1 MLQQIPKTMHAVL
14 LTGHGG
20 IDKLVYKTDVEV
32 PFPKPDEVLIS
43 VKGAGINNTDI
54 NTRIGWYSKSV
65 TSDTSQRGATGL
77 EDAKSEDSSWSGKPL
92 SFPLIQGAD
101 VYGEIAKVGSNVN
114 PTRVGESVLVRTMQE
129 NPDTSENSCW
139 TLGSECNGG
148 FAQYTAVRSSEAFVI
163 NSDWSATELASIPC
177 AYSTAEG
184 LLHRSHVEKETVL
197 ITGASGGV
205 GSAAIQL
212 AKLRDAT
219 VIAQCAREKSEEVL
233 QIGADKIVFRDS
245 DLLAEMGSDAV
256 DVVIDLVGGSRWTQL
271 LDIIKPGGRYATSG
285 AISGPIVELDL
296 RTLYLKDL
304 TLYGCTFQPKEVFRN
319 LIKYIEDNKIKPL
332 LAKSYPLKEIKQAQ
346 LDFLSKKFTGKLV
359 LVPPDENV

>member
-1 MLQQIPKTMHAVL
+1 MQQIPKTMYAVL

-20 IDKLVYKTDVEV
+20 IDKLVYKTDIEV
-32 PFPKPDEVLIS
+32 PVPKPDEILIS
-43 VKGAGINNTDI
+43 VKGAGVNNTDI

-65 TSDTSQRGATGL
+65 TSDTNQGGIDGL
-77 EDAKSEDSSWSGKPL
+77 EDAKKDDSSWSGNPL
-92 SFPLIQGAD
+92 NFPLIQGAD
-101 VYGEIAKVGSNVN
+101 VYGKIATVGSDVS
-114 PTRVGESVLVRTMQE
+114 PSRIGESVLVRTMQE
-129 NPDTSENSCW
+129 NPDTSGNSCW

-184 LLHRSHVEKETVL
+184 LLHRSQVEKETVL

-219 VIAQCAREKSEEVL
+219 VLAQCAREKSEEVL
-233 QIGADKIVFRDS
+233 QIGADEIVFRDS
-245 DLLAEMGSDAV
+245 DLVTEIGSDAV

-271 LDIIKPGGRYATSG
+271 LDIIKPRGRYATSG
-285 AISGPIVELDL
+285 AIAGPIVELDL

-304 TLYGCTFQPKEVFRN
+304 TLFGCTFQPKEVFRN
-319 LIKYIEDNKIKPL
+319 LIKYIEYNKIKPL
-332 LAKSYPLKEIKQAQ
+332 LAKSYPLNEIKQSQ
-346 LDFLSKKFTGKLV
+346 LDFLSKKYTGKLV
-359 LVPPDENV
+359 LVPPDDKV

>member
-1 MLQQIPKTMHAVL
+1 MQQIPKSMHAVL

-32 PFPKPDEVLIS
+32 PIPKPDEVLIS
-43 VKGAGINNTDI
+43 VKGAGVNNTDI

-65 TSDTSQRGATGL
+65 TSDTNQGGADGL
-77 EDAKSEDSSWSGKPL
+77 EDAKTDDSSWSGKPL
-92 SFPLIQGAD
+92 NFPLIQGAD
-101 VYGEIAKVGSNVN
+101 VYGEIATVGSDVSSS
-114 PTRVGESVLVRTMQE
+114 RIGERVLVRPMQE
-129 NPDTSENSCW
+129 NPDTFKKNSCW

-148 FAQYTAVRSSEAFVI
+148 FAQYTAVRSSEAFEI
-163 NSDWSATELASIPC
+163 SSDWSDTELASIPC

-184 LLHRSHVEKETVL
+184 LLHRSQLEKEKIL

-245 DLLAEMGSDAV
+245 DLAAELGIEAV
-256 DVVIDLVGGSRWTQL
+256 DVVIDLVGGSNWTQL

-285 AISGPIVELDL
+285 AIAGPIVELDL

-304 TLYGCTFQPKEVFRN
+304 TLYGCTFQPREVFRN
-319 LIKYIEDNKIKPL
+319 LIGYIEENKIKPL
-332 LAKSYPLKEIKQAQ
+332 VAKSYPLKEIKQAQ
-346 LDFLSKKFTGKLV
+346 LDFLSKKYTGKLV
-359 LVPPDENV
+359 LVPPDDKV

>member
-1 MLQQIPKTMHAVL
+1 MHAVL

-32 PFPKPDEVLIS
+32 PVPKPDEVLIS
-43 VKGAGINNTDI
+43 IKGAGINNTDI

-65 TSDTSQRGATGL
+65 TSDTNKGGADEL
-77 EDAKSEDSSWSGKPL
+77 KCAKKDDSSWSGNPL
-92 SFPLIQGAD
+92 NFPLIQGAD
-101 VYGEIAKVGSNVN
+101 VYGEIASVGSNVS
-114 PTRVGESVLVRTMQE
+114 PSRVGESVLVRTMQE
-129 NPDTSENSCW
+129 NPDTSKYSCW

-184 LLHRSHVEKETVL
+184 LLHRSQVEKETVL

-233 QIGADKIVFRDS
+233 QLGADKIVFRDS
-245 DLLAEMGSDAV
+245 DLVTEIGSDAV

-285 AISGPIVELDL
+285 AIAGPIVELDL

-332 LAKSYPLKEIKQAQ
+332 VAKSYPLKEIKQAQ

>member
-1 MLQQIPKTMHAVL
+1 MHAVL

-32 PFPKPDEVLIS
+32 PLPKPDEVLIS

-65 TSDTSQRGATGL
+65 ISDTNQGGVSGL

-101 VYGEIAKVGSNVN
+101 VYGKITMVGSDVS

-129 NPDTSENSCW
+129 NPYTSENSCW

-148 FAQYTAVRSSEAFVI
+148 FAQYTAVRSSEAFFI

-184 LLHRSHVEKETVL
+184 LLHRSKVEKETVM

-205 GSAAIQL
+205 GSAVIQL

-219 VIAQCAREKSEEVL
+219 VIAQCAREKSKEVL

-245 DLLAEMGSDAV
+245 DLIAEIGSDAV
-256 DVVIDLVGGSRWTQL
+256 DVVIDLVGGSSWTQL

-285 AISGPIVELDL
+285 AIAGPIVELDL
-296 RTLYLKDL
+296 RKLYLKDL
-304 TLYGCTFQPKEVFRN
+304 TLFGCTFQTKDVFRN
-319 LIKYIEDNKIKPL
+319 LIKYIEDNKIRPL
-332 LAKSYPLKEIKQAQ
+332 VAKSYPLKEITQAQ

-359 LVPPDENV
+359 LVPPDDNV

>member
-1 MLQQIPKTMHAVL
+1 MHAVL

-32 PFPKPDEVLIS
+32 PLPKPDEVLIS

-65 TSDTSQRGATGL
+65 TSDTNQGGVSGL

-101 VYGEIAKVGSNVN
+101 VYGKIAMVGSDVS

-129 NPDTSENSCW
+129 NPYTSENSCW

-148 FAQYTAVRSSEAFVI
+148 FAQYTAVRSSEAFFI

-184 LLHRSHVEKETVL
+184 LLHRSKVEKETVM

-205 GSAAIQL
+205 GSAVIQL

-219 VIAQCAREKSEEVL
+219 VIAQCAREKSKEVL

-245 DLLAEMGSDAV
+245 DLVAEIGSDAV

-285 AISGPIVELDL
+285 AIAGPIVELDL
-296 RTLYLKDL
+296 RKLYLKDL
-304 TLYGCTFQPKEVFRN
+304 TLFGCTFQTKDVFRN

-332 LAKSYPLKEIKQAQ
+332 VAKSYPLKEITQAQ

-359 LVPPDENV
+359 LVPPDDNV

>member
-1 MLQQIPKTMHAVL
+1 MQQIPKTMHAVL

-65 TSDTSQRGATGL
+65 TSDTSQGGATGL

-163 NSDWSATELASIPC
+163 NSDWSATELASTPC

-184 LLHRSHVEKETVL
+184 LLQRSKVEKETVL

-205 GSAAIQL
+205 GAAAIQL

-219 VIAQCAREKSEEVL
+219 VIAQCASEKSKEVL
-233 QIGADKIVFRDS
+233 QIGADRIVFRDS
-245 DLLAEMGSDAV
+245 DLVAEMGRDSV

-271 LDIIKPGGRYATSG
+271 LEIIKTGGRYATSG

-304 TLYGCTFQPKEVFRN
+304 TLFGCTFQPKEVFRN

>member
-1 MLQQIPKTMHAVL
+1 MQQIPKTMHAVL

-65 TSDTSQRGATGL
+65 TSDTSQGGATGL

-101 VYGEIAKVGSNVN
+101 VFGKIAMVGSDVS

-129 NPDTSENSCW
+129 NPYTSENSCW

-163 NSDWSATELASIPC
+163 NSNWSATELASIPC

-184 LLHRSHVEKETVL
+184 LLHRAKVEKETVL

-219 VIAQCAREKSEEVL
+219 VIAQCAREKSKEVL

-245 DLLAEMGSDAV
+245 DLVTEMGMDSV

-304 TLYGCTFQPKEVFRN
+304 TLFGCTFQPKEVFRN

-332 LAKSYPLKEIKQAQ
+332 VAKSYPLKEIKQAQ

-359 LVPPDENV
+359 LVPPDDNV

>member
-1 MLQQIPKTMHAVL
+1 MQHIPKTMHAVM

-20 IDKLVYKTDVEV
+20 LEKLVYKTDVDV
-32 PFPKPDEVLIS
+32 QSPKPEEVLIR
-43 VKGAGINNTDI
+43 VKSAGVNNTDI

-65 TSDTSQRGATGL
+65 TSDTNVGGYIGL
-77 EDAKSEDSSWSGKPL
+77 EDAKTEDSSWSGKPL
-92 SFPLIQGAD
+92 NFPLIQGAD
-101 VYGEIAKVGSNVN
+101 VFGEIAAVGSNIS
-114 PTRVGESVLVRTMQE
+114 PTRLGESVLVRTMQV
-129 NPDTSENSCW
+129 NPNTSEKNCW

-163 NSDWSATELASIPC
+163 NSDWSATELASTPC

-184 LLHRSHVEKETVL
+184 LLHRSKVEKETVL

-219 VIAQCAREKSEEVL
+219 VIAQCATEKSKEVL
-233 QIGADKIVFRDS
+233 QIGADRIVFRDS
-245 DLLAEMGSDAV
+245 DLVAEMGRDSV

-304 TLYGCTFQPKEVFRN
+304 TLFGCTFQPKEVFRN

-359 LVPPDENV
+359 LVPPDDNV

>member
-1 MLQQIPKTMHAVL
+1 MHAVM

-20 IDKLVYKTDVEV
+20 IDMLVYKTDVEV
-32 PFPKPDEVLIS
+32 PLPKSDEVLIR
-43 VKGAGINNTDI
+43 VKASGVNNTDI

-65 TSDTSQRGATGL
+65 TSDTNKGGASGL
-77 EDAKSEDSSWSGKPL
+77 EDAKKNDSSWSGKPL
-92 SFPLIQGAD
+92 KFPLIQGAD
-101 VYGEIAKVGSNVN
+101 VYGEIVKVGSDIS
-114 PTRVGESVLVRTMQE
+114 PKRIGESVLVRTMQE
-129 NPDTSENSCW
+129 NPHTSENNCW

-148 FAQYTAVRSSEAFVI
+148 FAQYTAVRSSEVFVI
-163 NSDWSATELASIPC
+163 NSDWSDTDLGSIPC

-184 LLHRSHVEKETVL
+184 LLHRAKLEKETIL

-219 VIAQCAREKSEEVL
+219 VIAQCAVEKKEEVI
-233 QIGADKIVFRDS
+233 QIGADKIVFRNS
-245 DLLAEMGSDAV
+245 DLLKEIGRDAV
-256 DVVIDLVGGSRWTQL
+256 DIVIDLVGGPKWTQL
-271 LDIIKPGGRYATSG
+271 LDILKPGGRYATSG
-285 AISGPIVELDL
+285 AIAGPIVKLDL

-319 LIKYIEDNKIKPL
+319 IIKYIEENKIKPL
-332 LAKSYPLKEIKQAQ
+332 VAKSYPLKEIKKAQ

-359 LVPPDENV
+359 LVPPDDNV

>member
-1 MLQQIPKTMHAVL
+1 MHAVL

-43 VKGAGINNTDI
+43 VKAAGINNTDI
-54 NTRIGWYSKSV
+54 NTRIGWYSKSI
-65 TSDTSQRGATGL
+65 TSDTSQGGATGL

-184 LLHRSHVEKETVL
+184 LLQRSKVEKETVL

-219 VIAQCAREKSEEVL
+219 VIAQCASEKSKEVL
-233 QIGADKIVFRDS
+233 QIGADRIVFRDS
-245 DLLAEMGSDAV
+245 DLVAEMGRDSV

-271 LDIIKPGGRYATSG
+271 LDIIKTGGRYATSG

-304 TLYGCTFQPKEVFRN
+304 TLFGCTFQPKEVFRN

>member
-1 MLQQIPKTMHAVL
+1 MQQIPKTMHAVL

-65 TSDTSQRGATGL
+65 TSDTNQGGVSGL

-148 FAQYTAVRSSEAFVI
+148 FAQYTAVRSSEASFI
-163 NSDWSATELASIPC
+163 NSDWSATELASTPC
-177 AYSTAEG
+177 AFSTAEG
-184 LLHRSHVEKETVL
+184 LLHRSKVEKETVR
-197 ITGASGGV
+197 
-205 GSAAIQL
+205 SAAIQL

-219 VIAQCAREKSEEVL
+219 VIAQCAREKSKEVL

-245 DLLAEMGSDAV
+245 DLVAEMGRDSV

-285 AISGPIVELDL
+285 AIAGPIVELDL

-304 TLYGCTFQPKEVFRN
+304 TLFGCTFQPKEVFRN

-359 LVPPDENV
+359 LVPPDDNV

>member
-1 MLQQIPKTMHAVL
+1 MQEIPKTMHAVM

-20 IDKLVYKTDVEV
+20 IDMLVYKTDVEV
-32 PFPKPDEVLIS
+32 PLPKPDEVLIR
-43 VKGAGINNTDI
+43 VKASGVNNTDI

-65 TSDTSQRGATGL
+65 TSDTNKGGVSGL
-77 EDAKSEDSSWSGKPL
+77 VDTKTDDTSWSGKPL
-92 SFPLIQGAD
+92 KFPLIQGAD
-101 VYGEIAKVGSNVN
+101 VYGEIVKVGSDIS
-114 PTRVGESVLVRTMQE
+114 PKRIGESVLVRTMQE
-129 NPDTSENSCW
+129 NPHTSEKNCW

-148 FAQYTAVRSSEAFVI
+148 FAQYTAVRSSEVFVI
-163 NSDWSATELASIPC
+163 NSDWSDTDLGSIPC

-184 LLHRSHVEKETVL
+184 LLHRAKLEKETIL

-219 VIAQCAREKSEEVL
+219 VIAQCAVEKKEEVI
-233 QIGADKIVFRDS
+233 QIGADKIVFRNS
-245 DLLAEMGSDAV
+245 DLLKEIGRDAV
-256 DVVIDLVGGSRWTQL
+256 DIVIDLVGGPKWTQL
-271 LDIIKPGGRYATSG
+271 LDILKPGGRYATSG
-285 AISGPIVELDL
+285 AIAGPIVKLDL

-319 LIKYIEDNKIKPL
+319 IIKYIEENKIKPL
-332 LAKSYPLKEIKQAQ
+332 VAKSYPLKEIKKAQ

-359 LVPPDENV
+359 LVPPDDNV

>member
-1 MLQQIPKTMHAVL
+1 MQLIPKTMHAVL

-32 PFPKPDEVLIS
+32 PLPKPDEVLIS
-43 VKGAGINNTDI
+43 VKAAGINNTDI

-65 TSDTSQRGATGL
+65 NSDTGQGGATGL

-163 NSDWSATELASIPC
+163 NSNWSATELASTPC

-184 LLHRSHVEKETVL
+184 LLHRSKVEKETVL

-219 VIAQCAREKSEEVL
+219 VIAQCASEKSEEVL
-233 QIGADKIVFRDS
+233 QIGADRIVFRDS
-245 DLLAEMGSDAV
+245 DLVAEMGRDSV

-304 TLYGCTFQPKEVFRN
+304 TLLGCTFQPKEVFRN
-319 LIKYIEDNKIKPL
+319 LINYIEDNKITPL
-332 LAKSYPLKEIKQAQ
+332 VAKSYPLKEIKQAQ

-359 LVPPDENV
+359 LVPPDDNV

>member
-1 MLQQIPKTMHAVL
+1 MQQIPKTMHAVL

-20 IDKLVYKTDVEV
+20 VDKLVYKTDVEV
-32 PFPKPDEVLIS
+32 PLPKSDEVLIR
-43 VKGAGINNTDI
+43 VKASGVNNTDI

-65 TSDTSQRGATGL
+65 TSDTNKGGASGL
-77 EDAKSEDSSWSGKPL
+77 EDAKKNDSSWSGKPL
-92 SFPLIQGAD
+92 KFPLIQGAD
-101 VYGEIAKVGSNVN
+101 VYGEIVKVGSDIS
-114 PTRVGESVLVRTMQE
+114 PKRIGESVLVRTMQE
-129 NPDTSENSCW
+129 HPLASENNCW

-148 FAQYTAVRSSEAFVI
+148 FAQYTAVRSSEVFVI
-163 NSDWSATELASIPC
+163 NSDWSDTDLGSIPC

-184 LLHRSHVEKETVL
+184 LLHRAKLEKETIL

-219 VIAQCAREKSEEVL
+219 VIAQCDVEKKEEVI
-233 QIGADKIVFRDS
+233 QIGADKIVFRNS
-245 DLLAEMGSDAV
+245 DLLKEIGRDAV
-256 DVVIDLVGGSRWTQL
+256 DIVIDLVGGPKWTQL
-271 LDIIKPGGRYATSG
+271 LDILKPGGRYATSG
-285 AISGPIVELDL
+285 AIAGPIVKLDL

-319 LIKYIEDNKIKPL
+319 IIKYIEENKIKPL
-332 LAKSYPLKEIKQAQ
+332 VAKSYPLKEIKNAQ

-359 LVPPDENV
+359 LVPPDDNV

>member
-1 MLQQIPKTMHAVL
+1 MQELPNTMHAVM

-20 IDKLVYKTDVEV
+20 IDMLVYKTDVEV
-32 PFPKPDEVLIS
+32 PLPKSDEVLIR
-43 VKGAGINNTDI
+43 VKASGVNNTDI

-65 TSDTSQRGATGL
+65 TSDTNKGGASGL
-77 EDAKSEDSSWSGKPL
+77 EDAKKNDSSWSGKPL
-92 SFPLIQGAD
+92 KFPLIQGAD
-101 VYGEIAKVGSNVN
+101 VYGEIVKVGSDIS
-114 PTRVGESVLVRTMQE
+114 PKRIGESVLVRTMQE
-129 NPDTSENSCW
+129 NPHTSENNCW

-148 FAQYTAVRSSEAFVI
+148 FAQYTAVRSSEVFVI
-163 NSDWSATELASIPC
+163 NSDWSATDLGSIPC

-184 LLHRSHVEKETVL
+184 LLHRAKLEKETIL

-219 VIAQCAREKSEEVL
+219 VIAQCAVEKKEEVI
-233 QIGADKIVFRDS
+233 QIGADKIVFRNS
-245 DLLAEMGSDAV
+245 DLLKEIGRDAV
-256 DVVIDLVGGSRWTQL
+256 DIVIDLVGGPKWTQL
-271 LDIIKPGGRYATSG
+271 LDILKPGGRYATSG
-285 AISGPIVELDL
+285 AIAGPIVKLDL

-304 TLYGCTFQPKEVFRN
+304 TLFGCTFQPKEVFRN

-359 LVPPDENV
+359 LVPPDDNV

>member
-1 MLQQIPKTMHAVL
+1 MQQIPKTMHAVL

-32 PFPKPDEVLIS
+32 PLPKPDEVLIS

-65 TSDTSQRGATGL
+65 TSDTSQGGATGL

-163 NSDWSATELASIPC
+163 NSDWSATELASTPC

-184 LLHRSHVEKETVL
+184 LLQRSKVEKETVL

-219 VIAQCAREKSEEVL
+219 VIAQCASEKSKEVL
-233 QIGADKIVFRDS
+233 QIGADRIVLRDS
-245 DLLAEMGSDAV
+245 DLVAEMGRDSV

-304 TLYGCTFQPKEVFRN
+304 TLFGCTFQPKEVFRN

-359 LVPPDENV
+359 LVPPDDNV

>member
-1 MLQQIPKTMHAVL
+1 MQDIPKTMHAVM

-20 IDKLVYKTDVEV
+20 IDMLVYKTDVEV
-32 PFPKPDEVLIS
+32 PLPKPDEVLIR
-43 VKGAGINNTDI
+43 VKASGVNNTDI

-65 TSDTSQRGATGL
+65 TSDTNKGGASGL
-77 EDAKSEDSSWSGKPL
+77 EDAKKNDSSWSGKPL
-92 SFPLIQGAD
+92 KFPLIQGAD
-101 VYGEIAKVGSNVN
+101 VYGEIVKVGSDIS
-114 PTRVGESVLVRTMQE
+114 PKRIGESVLVRTMQE
-129 NPDTSENSCW
+129 NPHTSENNCW

-163 NSDWSATELASIPC
+163 NSDWSATDLGSIPC

-184 LLHRSHVEKETVL
+184 LMHRAKLVKETVL

-245 DLLAEMGSDAV
+245 DLVPEIGSDAV

-271 LDIIKPGGRYATSG
+271 LDILKPGGRYATSG
-285 AISGPIVELDL
+285 AIAGPIVELDL

-304 TLYGCTFQPKEVFRN
+304 TLYGCTFQPKKVFRN
-319 LIKYIEDNKIKPL
+319 SRRIFRLY
-332 LAKSYPLKEIKQAQ
+332 
-346 LDFLSKKFTGKLV
+346 
-359 LVPPDENV
+359 

>member
-1 MLQQIPKTMHAVL
+1 MQQIPKTMHAVL

-65 TSDTSQRGATGL
+65 TSDTSQGGATGL

-101 VYGEIAKVGSNVN
+101 VFGKIAMVGSDVS

-129 NPDTSENSCW
+129 NPYTSENSCW

-163 NSDWSATELASIPC
+163 NSDWSATELASTPC

-184 LLHRSHVEKETVL
+184 LLQRSKVEKETVL

-219 VIAQCAREKSEEVL
+219 VIAQCAREKSEELL
-233 QIGADKIVFRDS
+233 QLGADKIVFRDS
-245 DLLAEMGSDAV
+245 DLAAELGIEAV
-256 DVVIDLVGGSRWTQL
+256 DVVIDLVGGSNWTQL

-285 AISGPIVELDL
+285 AIAGPIVELDL

-319 LIKYIEDNKIKPL
+319 LINYIEDNKIKPL
-332 LAKSYPLKEIKQAQ
+332 VAKSYPLKEIKQAQ

-359 LVPPDENV
+359 LVPPGDNV

>member
-1 MLQQIPKTMHAVL
+1 MQEIPKTMHAVM

-20 IDKLVYKTDVEV
+20 IDMLVYKTDVEV
-32 PFPKPDEVLIS
+32 PLPKADEVLIR
-43 VKGAGINNTDI
+43 VKASGVNNTDI

-65 TSDTSQRGATGL
+65 TSDTNKGGASGL
-77 EDAKSEDSSWSGKPL
+77 EDAKKNDSSWSGKPL
-92 SFPLIQGAD
+92 KFPLIQGAD
-101 VYGEIAKVGSNVN
+101 VYGEITAVGSDVR
-114 PTRVGESVLVRTMQE
+114 PSRIGESVLVSTMQE
-129 NPDTSENSCW
+129 NPDASENSCW
-139 TLGSECNGG
+139 TLGSECDGG
-148 FAQYTAVRSSEAFVI
+148 FAQYIAVRSSEAFVI

-184 LLHRSHVEKETVL
+184 LLHRSQVEKETVL

-233 QIGADKIVFRDS
+233 QIGADKIVFRDR
-245 DLLAEMGSDAV
+245 DLVAEIGSDAV
-256 DVVIDLVGGSRWTQL
+256 DVVIDLVGGSSWTQL
-271 LDIIKPGGRYATSG
+271 LEIIKPGGRYATSG
-285 AISGPIVELDL
+285 AIAGPIVELDL

-332 LAKSYPLKEIKQAQ
+332 VAKSYPLMEIKQAQ

-359 LVPPDENV
+359 LVPPV

>member
-1 MLQQIPKTMHAVL
+1 MQQIPKTMHAVL

-32 PFPKPDEVLIS
+32 PLPKPDEVLIS

-65 TSDTSQRGATGL
+65 TSDTIQGGTTGL

-163 NSDWSATELASIPC
+163 NSDWSATELASTPC

-184 LLHRSHVEKETVL
+184 LLQRSKVEKETVL

-219 VIAQCAREKSEEVL
+219 VIAQCAREKSKEVL

-245 DLLAEMGSDAV
+245 DLVAEMGRDSV

-285 AISGPIVELDL
+285 AISGPIVGLDL

-304 TLYGCTFQPKEVFRN
+304 TLFGCTFQPKEIFRN

-359 LVPPDENV
+359 LVPPDDNV